1 MTEGSQ
7 KITTIV
13 IIVNYSMFS
22 ISKMSRTQSF
32 LLTTYHKVENEITS
46 KNNIMVN
53 VINHYSE

>member
-7 KITTIV
+7 EITMVV

-22 ISKMSRTQSF
+22 ILKMLRAQSF
-32 LLTTYHKVENEITS
+32 LFTTYHKGENTITS

-53 VINHYSE
+53 VINHYGE

>member
-7 KITTIV
+7 EIIMAV

-22 ISKMSRTQSF
+22 ILKMLRAQSF
-32 LLTTYHKVENEITS
+32 LFTTYHKGENAITS

-53 VINHYSE
+53 VINHYGE

>member
-7 KITTIV
+7 EITMMV

-22 ISKMSRTQSF
+22 ILKMLRAQSF
-32 LLTTYHKVENEITS
+32 LFTTYHKGENAITS

-53 VINHYSE
+53 VINHYGE